1 MGIAEDAKSTVTEGI
16 KRVERA
22 VGDTV
27 NRASDSI
34 DAVKADA
41 AVKKAEAEQA
51 SVKANNV
58 AKEALRKS

>member
-34 DAVKADA
+34 DAVKAGA
-41 AVKKAEAEQA
+41 AVKKAEAKQA
-51 SVKANNV
+51 SVKANNA

>member
-51 SVKANNV
+51 SVKASNA

>member
-34 DAVKADA
+34 DAVKAGA
-41 AVKKAEAEQA
+41 AVKKAEADQA
-51 SVKANNV
+51 SVKANNA

>member
-51 SVKANNV
+51 SVKANNA